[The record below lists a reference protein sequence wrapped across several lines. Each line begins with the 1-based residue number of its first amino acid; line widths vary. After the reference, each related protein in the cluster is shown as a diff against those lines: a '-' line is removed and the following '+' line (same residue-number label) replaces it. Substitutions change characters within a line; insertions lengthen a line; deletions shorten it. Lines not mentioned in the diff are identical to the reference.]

1 MSANALTLDYVD
13 IKSKNEFHIPVSIF
27 KRPNNDEE
35 YEVIESYLD
44 KLIDETRD
52 DENHPLAQAMLIIG
66 ENLEEYERTNH
77 PGIGSDVTDIE
88 IIKYLMEENDL
99 TQKDLIDI
107 FGNQGNVSKF
117 LNAERT
123 LSKTQII
130 RIRERFSI
138 SADFFMRS

>member
-13 IKSKNEFHIPVSIF
+13 AESKNEFHLPISIF

-35 YEVIESYLD
+35 YGVIESYLD
-44 KLIDETRD
+44 QLIDETRD

-66 ENLEEYERTNH
+66 ENLEEYDSLNF
-77 PGIGSDVTDIE
+77 PAIGNDLTDIE
-88 IIKYLMEENDL
+88 MIKHLMTENNL

-123 LSKTQII
+123 L
-130 RIRERFSI
+130 
-138 SADFFMRS
+138 

>member
-1 MSANALTLDYVD
+1 MSANALTLDYID
-13 IKSKNEFHIPVSIF
+13 MKSKNEFHIPISIF
-27 KRPNNDEE
+27 KRPNNEEE

-66 ENLEEYERTNH
+66 ENLEEYDRTNH
-77 PGIGSDVTDIE
+77 PDIGSDVTDIE
-88 IIKYLMEENDL
+88 MIKYLMAENNL

-117 LNAERT
+117 LNAERM

-130 RIRERFSI
+130 GIKERFGI
-138 SADFFMRS
+138 SADFFLRT

>member
-1 MSANALTLDYVD
+1 MSY
-13 IKSKNEFHIPVSIF
+13 
-27 KRPNNDEE
+27 PNNDEE

-130 RIRERFSI
+130 KIRERFSI